1 MLVLLVLVLVVVVLV
16 VVVVVVVVYTRVWV
30 ERKGPGKV
38 LDFKK
43 QRMVA
48 SYHLIQFEL
57 DSTTGHPFTDPKL
70 NKPVQMI
77 LDRKANNGHRWLV
90 ECDQPNKITVSVQS
104 ATTVRAATKSVVQV
118 AVVEC
123 LSAPSDCAL
132 AAMSA

>member
-1 MLVLLVLVLVVVVLV
+1 MLVVLVLVLLVLVVVL
-16 VVVVVVVVYTRVWV
+16 VVVVVVYTRVWV

-104 ATTVRAATKSVVQV
+104 ATTVRAATNCCTGSS
-118 AVVEC
+118 C
-123 LSAPSDCAL
+123 
-132 AAMSA
+132 